1 MILKRI
7 AWALWSVVPVAAL
20 AYHYGPGQAI
30 YLHDR
35 AAELQ
40 DHALQLEA
48 EALQLH
54 DEAYAIHLKSVAARR
69 KAAENPTPEAESRAT
84 AAAALESRAFKRASH
99 AWKLAADAFGNIE
112 QVAQHALPE
121 TLRAIRW
128 SRSRALVR
136 AGDLWNGISELE
148 LLLSELDAAGEAQAS
163 MATTTREELA
173 AAYYYAARLM
183 RLSGEPAE
191 QWLIESGKARQQF
204 RYLAEQARADRV
216 NAEMTKDY
224 ERNVELVLDLEQST
238 LLEIQGKP
246 LPKNSPLGRAG
257 RRPGPGEGKTRR
269 PPDRRDGRGAGGA
282 EDIFEGW

>member
-1 MILKRI
+1 MRFKRI
-7 AWALWSVVPVAAL
+7 AWAVWAVVPVAAL

-40 DHALQLEA
+40 DHARQLEA

-54 DEAYAIHLKSVAARR
+54 EEAYAVHLESVEARR
-69 KAAENPTPEAESRAT
+69 KAAENPTVEAESRAT
-84 AAAALESRAFKRASH
+84 AAAELESRAFQRASR

-112 QVAQHALPE
+112 EIAQRASPE

-148 LLLSELDAAGEAQAS
+148 SLLSQLEAVGDAQAH
-163 MATTTREELA
+163 MATATREELA

-183 RLSGEPAE
+183 RLSGDPPE

-204 RYLAEQARADRV
+204 RYLAEQARAGGM
-216 NAEMTKDY
+216 NPEMAENH

-238 LLEIQGKP
+238 LLDIQGKP

-257 RRPGPGEGKTRR
+257 RRPGRAEGKTRR

-282 EDIFEGW
+282 QDIFEGW